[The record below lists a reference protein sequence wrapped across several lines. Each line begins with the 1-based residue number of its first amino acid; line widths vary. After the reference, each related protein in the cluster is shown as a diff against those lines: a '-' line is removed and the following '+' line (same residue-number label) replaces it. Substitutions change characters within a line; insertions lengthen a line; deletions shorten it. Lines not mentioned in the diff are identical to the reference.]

1 MEAPPGVSIPRDH
14 CFVLDKA
21 IYGCKQSAR
30 AWSDE
35 LDSHLEKIGFSRTT
49 ADPCLWT
56 RSRNG
61 KEWYVATYVDDLTI
75 CCTDDEARDILMKE
89 LHQKFEVKD
98 DEGAPIDYLLGIHI
112 KQNLEAGTIQMSQEL
127 AATKLANSFLTEQE
141 RSDAC
146 RVLSPMYHSVELPKL
161 AEREIPDTE
170 FYYLST
176 IGSLLYL
183 SACTRPDIA
192 AATGV
197 LSRHSLA
204 PGKAHVSAVKRLI
217 QYVLIQGR
225 MALNIGATIRTVA
238 FQLFLSKGATQSIRE
253 TTIWRYL
260 WIVIT
265 PQTPVDEALK
275 ASSL

>member
-170 FYYLST
+170 FHYLSA

-204 PGKAHVSAVKRLI
+204 PG
-217 QYVLIQGR
+217 
-225 MALNIGATIRTVA
+225 NT
-238 FQLFLSKGATQSIRE
+238 
-253 TTIWRYL
+253 
-260 WIVIT
+260 
-265 PQTPVDEALK
+265 
-275 ASSL
+275 